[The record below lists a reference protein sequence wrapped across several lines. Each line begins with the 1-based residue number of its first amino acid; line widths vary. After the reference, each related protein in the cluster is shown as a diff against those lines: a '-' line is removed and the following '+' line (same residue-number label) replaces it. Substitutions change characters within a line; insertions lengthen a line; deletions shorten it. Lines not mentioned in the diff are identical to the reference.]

1 MIKHRK
7 SKKVKT
13 PAEWPLISIFVP
25 EKEIFTMDDILK
37 KLRFRD
43 LDRIALLNAPG
54 EVTERLS
61 KVLDGVQIDTEI
73 NARYLYEFMLAFVHG
88 SAEVKE
94 LGPTCLHNLGHD
106 GILWLAYPK
115 GTSKKY
121 TSDINR
127 DRGWTPV
134 AEWGFVPVSQVS
146 IDSDWS
152 ALRFRNIKYVKSKQ

>member
-54 EVTERLS
+54 EVTERLTNA
-61 KVLDGVQIDTEI
+61 LDGVQIDTEI

-94 LGPTCLHNLGHD
+94 LGAD
-106 GILWLAYPK
+106 
-115 GTSKKY
+115 
-121 TSDINR
+121 
-127 DRGWTPV
+127 
-134 AEWGFVPVSQVS
+134 VP
-146 IDSDWS
+146 
-152 ALRFRNIKYVKSKQ
+152 A